1 MTTPTVRCPSCGT
14 LNRVPAGRA
23 GEKAR
28 CGQCRAEFTVP
39 PIYSAPVDVTDSSFG
54 PEVRESE
61 LPVLVFF
68 WSPGCGHCVSMEPAV
83 RELSGVL
90 SGRLKVARV
99 NVTVNPSTASYFE
112 VTGTPTFVLMKGGRE
127 AARFAGAMPR
137 EELARRLAPYI

>member
-1 MTTPTVRCPSCGT
+1 MSTSTVRCPSCGT
-14 LNRVPAGRA
+14 LNRVPPGRA

-39 PIYSAPVDVTDSSFG
+39 GMYSEPVDATDASFG
-54 PEVRESE
+54 PEVRESK

-68 WSPGCGHCVSMEPAV
+68 WSPGCGHCVRMEPAV
-83 RELSGVL
+83 RGLAEEY

-99 NVTVNPSTASYFE
+99 NVTANPSTTAYFE

-127 AARFAGAMPR
+127 AARFVGAMAR
-137 EELARRLAPYI
+137 EELAGKLAPFI